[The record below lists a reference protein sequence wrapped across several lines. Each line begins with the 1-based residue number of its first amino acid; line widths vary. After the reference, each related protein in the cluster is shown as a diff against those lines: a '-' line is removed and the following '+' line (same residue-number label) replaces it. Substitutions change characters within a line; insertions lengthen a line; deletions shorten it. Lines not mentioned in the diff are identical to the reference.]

1 MSASYLRVCQVA
13 EELDVSTRT
22 ILRWVGAGEL
32 DAVRLPGGRLR
43 ISQSAW
49 SAFLAVHASANG
61 RRTVASV
68 DEGGE

>member
-22 ILRWVGAGEL
+22 ILRWIDAGRL

-43 ISQSAW
+43 IAQSAW
-49 SAFLAVHASANG
+49 SAFLAHHATTNG
-61 RRTVASV
+61 APTLASV